1 MIKTIFANPGWFYTA
16 EIKET
21 EAGIEITAGELLDA
35 EIEGKTYPVD
45 AAYFDLTP
53 DDTSTVEYVLWLDLD
68 KEKEIASLSLSKA
81 YLDGRSYCAYEGKNF
96 LISFPVSVRVSPD
109 GTREGTI
116 FMCREDGEEKKENE
130 A

>member
-1 MIKTIFANPGWFYTA
+1 MIETIFANPGWFYTA
-16 EIKET
+16 EVKET
-21 EAGIEITAGELLDA
+21 ETGIEITAGELRDA

-53 DDTSTVEYVLWLDLD
+53 DDTFTVEYVLWLDLNR
-68 KEKEIASLSLSKA
+68 ENEIASLSLSKA
-81 YLDGRSYCAYEGKNF
+81 YLDGKSYCAYEGKNI

-116 FMCREDGEEKKENE
+116 FVCREDEEGEEK
-130 A
+130 